1 MNVLDAAFD
10 TVHDYPGG
18 AGPLA
23 ERLMRLNKD
32 GERVPMSE
40 AVLNS
45 KVNPNTTTHHLS
57 LAEADR
63 LMGLTGDHRI
73 LFALA
78 NNHGY
83 QLHKIGAEGGHG
95 SLMQRL
101 LKANSAE
108 GEVDRVLEE
117 ALSDGVITPNELKA
131 VLAAEMERQ
140 AASMLLM
147 TKLREMC
154 EARAAA

>member
-23 ERLMRLNKD
+23 ERLTRVNKD
-32 GERVPMSE
+32 GDRVPMSE

-45 KVNPNTTTHHLS
+45 KVNPNTTTHHIT
-57 LAEADR
+57 LAESDR

-73 LFALA
+73 LYALA

-83 QLHKIGAEGGHG
+83 QLLKIGADQAHG
-95 SLMQRL
+95 TLMQRL

-117 ALSDGVITPNELKA
+117 ALSDGVITHNELKA

-140 AASMLLM
+140 AASMQLM

-154 EARAAA
+154 EARAAV

>member
-23 ERLMRLNKD
+23 ERLTRLNKD
-32 GERVPMSE
+32 GERVPMSA

-45 KVNPNTTTHHLS
+45 KVNPNTVTHHLT
-57 LAEADR
+57 LPEADR

-83 QLHKIGAEGGHG
+83 QLHKIGADAGHG

-101 LKANSAE
+101 LKANRAE

-117 ALSDGVITPNELKA
+117 ALSDGVITRNELKA
-131 VLAAEMERQ
+131 VLAAEIARQ
-140 AASMLLM
+140 AATMQLM
-147 TKLREMC
+147 TKLQEMC
-154 EARAAA
+154 ATRTAA